1 MPSARVLLL
10 LLALGLPAA
19 AFAGNPAQGG
29 PADPARKRILRA
41 AGMVD
46 VRGGRLVADAAVLV
60 EGDKVAA
67 AGPATDVAVPPGAEV
82 TDLGAAVLL
91 PGLIDA
97 HVHLAWGASQPGG
110 PLQGT
115 QEARATLLAG
125 FTTVR
130 NLGSTSRA
138 DVALKRAI
146 DAREIPG
153 PRMQV
158 AVAGIGPEGK
168 VCDRVF
174 GGEGRA
180 ADPEEAA
187 ARVREFLAAGADVI
201 KVCAGGG
208 VAPSEADREAC
219 ECSEALIR
227 SVVEVAHAA
236 GRKVAA
242 HAQGPAA
249 VANALRAGVDSIE
262 HGGLLDAATV
272 ESMKGRAFLVPTL
285 YRLDWLLGEAERKG
299 APEARLQAL
308 RTGRALARESVGL
321 AIRGGVRIDFGT
333 DATVFPHGENARE
346 FAVLVEVGL
355 APLEAI
361 RAATS
366 NAAALMGWEDR
377 VGSLEPGRFADVIA
391 VRGNPLEDI
400 RALEHVLFV
409 MKGGEVLLDETRTP
423 GPASVPR

>member
-1 MPSARVLLL
+1 MKV
-10 LLALGLPAA
+10 
-19 AFAGNPAQGG
+19 
-29 PADPARKRILRA
+29 LRA
-41 AGMVD
+41 SGMVD
-46 VRGGRLVADAAVLV
+46 VRAGRLVPDAAVLV
-60 EGDKVAA
+60 EGDRIVA
-67 AGPATDVAVPPGAEV
+67 AGPAASVAVPAGAEKI
-82 TDLGAAVLL
+82 DLGEAVLL

-97 HVHLAWGASQPGG
+97 HVHLAWGASPAGG
-110 PLQGT
+110 PIQGAE
-115 QEARATLLAG
+115 EARATLRAG

-130 NLGSTSRA
+130 NLGSTGRA

-146 DAREIPG
+146 DSGKGPG
-153 PRMQV
+153 PRMQA

-168 VCDRVF
+168 VCDGVF

-180 ADPEEAA
+180 AGPEEGA

-201 KVCAGGG
+201 KICAGGG

-227 SVVEVAHAA
+227 RVVEEAHAA

-249 VANALRAGVDSIE
+249 AGNALRAGVDSIE

-272 ESMKGRAFLVPTL
+272 ESMKGSRAVLVPTL
-285 YRLDWLLGEAERKG
+285 YRLDWLLEEAGKKG

-321 AIRGGVRIDFGT
+321 AIRSGVRIAFGT
-333 DATVFPHGENARE
+333 DATVFPHGSNARE

-355 APLEAI
+355 PPIEAI

-366 NAAALMGWEDR
+366 NAAALMGWEDH
-377 VGSLEPGRFADVIA
+377 VGSLEPGRFADAIA
-391 VRGNPLEDI
+391 VRGNPLEDV
-400 RALEHVLFV
+400 RVLERVLFV
-409 MKGGEVLLDETRTP
+409 MKGGEVFLDESRAP
-423 GPASVPR
+423 RPASSPR

>member
-1 MPSARVLLL
+1 ML
-10 LLALGLPAA
+10 
-19 AFAGNPAQGG
+19 
-29 PADPARKRILRA
+29 
-41 AGMVD
+41 D
-46 VRGGRLVADAAVLV
+46 VRGGRLVPEAAVLV
-60 EGDKVAA
+60 EGDRIAA
-67 AGPATDVAVPPGAEV
+67 AGPAADVAIPPGAEV
-82 TDLGAAVLL
+82 IDLGEVVLL

-97 HVHLAWGASQPGG
+97 HVHLAWGPSQASG
-110 PLQGT
+110 PIQGT

-130 NLGSTSRA
+130 NLGSTARA

-146 DAREIPG
+146 EAGKIPG

-180 ADPEEAA
+180 ADPEEGA
-187 ARVREFLAAGADVI
+187 ARVREFLAAGADAI

-227 SVVEVAHAA
+227 RVVEVAHAA
-236 GRKVAA
+236 GRKVSA

-249 VANALRAGVDSIE
+249 VGNALRAGVDSIE

-272 ESMKGRAFLVPTL
+272 ESMKGSRAFLVPTL
-285 YRLDWLLGEAERKG
+285 YRLDWPLEEAEKKG

-321 AIRGGVRIDFGT
+321 AIRGGVRIAFGT
-333 DATVFPHGENARE
+333 DATVFPHGRNARE
-346 FAVLVEVGL
+346 FAALVEVGL
-355 APLEAI
+355 PPLE
-361 RAATS
+361 
-366 NAAALMGWEDR
+366 
-377 VGSLEPGRFADVIA
+377 
-391 VRGNPLEDI
+391 
-400 RALEHVLFV
+400 
-409 MKGGEVLLDETRTP
+409 
-423 GPASVPR
+423 